1 MRNINIAII
10 NYECGNI
17 HSARKA
23 FELALTELDISGNVT
38 VTNEPETILKAD
50 KLVLPGVGA
59 FSECF
64 NKLKSVKGLSES
76 ITERVHDHGAPIL
89 GICIGLQLLADKG
102 FENIESKGL
111 GWISGQVENLCPD
124 DKNLKIP
131 HMGWNEVNFKRDDG
145 RFSDLNGEDFYFVH
159 SYAALKSKNQSSLTE
174 HRDTFVS
181 SVYKNNIFAVQFH
194 PEKSYFFSFRFLKGE
209 HKVEVLW
216 CLILSI

>member
-23 FELALTELDISGNVT
+23 FELALTELDISGSVT
-38 VTNEPETILKAD
+38 VTNEPETIFKAD

-131 HMGWNEVNFKRDDG
+131 HMGWNEIEVVREAPILQDIPDG
-145 RFSDLNGEDFYFVH
+145 THFYFVH
-159 SYAALKSKNQSSLTE
+159 SYHVVPDEPGVTALRSDYHQP
-174 HRDTFVS
+174 FCAMIW
-181 SVYKNNIFAVQFH
+181 YKNLFATQFH
-194 PEKSYFFSFRFLKGE
+194 PEKSQSQGLK
-209 HKVEVLW
+209 
-216 CLILSI
+216 ILLNFAQL

>member
-23 FELALTELDISGNVT
+23 FELALTELDISGSVT

-131 HMGWNEVNFKRDDG
+131 HMGWNKVRQEKDHPIW
-145 RFSDLNGEDFYFVH
+145 NGIEDNSFFYFVH
-159 SYAALKSKNQSSLTE
+159 SYYVKPTNDLNVLSLT
-174 HRDTFVS
+174 DYDISFAS
-181 SVYKNNIFAVQFH
+181 SVYDKNIVAVQFH
-194 PEKSYFFSFRFLKGE
+194 PEKSSASGLKLLQNFINWNGE
-209 HKVEVLW
+209 L
-216 CLILSI
+216 

>member
-23 FELALTELDISGNVT
+23 FELALNELNISGSVT
-38 VTNEPETILKAD
+38 VTNEPEIIFRAD

-59 FSECF
+59 FAECF
-64 NKLKSVKGLSES
+64 NKLTSIKGLKES
-76 ITERVHDHGAPIL
+76 ISERVHDHGIPIL
-89 GICIGLQLLADKG
+89 GICVGLQLMADKG

-111 GWISGQVENLCPD
+111 GWVPGSVENLYPD

-145 RFSDLNGEDFYFVH
+145 KFSDLNGEDFYFVH
-159 SYAALKSKNQSSLTE
+159 SYYFKPK
-174 HRDTFVS
+174 D
-181 SVYKNNIFAVQFH
+181 KNNIESFSNYGDDFVSAVSKNNVYGVQFH
-194 PEKSYFFSFRFLKGE
+194 PEKSHRFGLQLLKDFFYE
-209 HKVEVLW
+209 
-216 CLILSI
+216 